1 MPALPVTSDVKVSV
15 MLALVVLGGE
25 SSTVVVGESSSVVV
39 GESSTVV
46 VGESSTAVVGERST
60 VVVAESVYG
69 GGKSSEDIF

>member
-15 MLALVVLGGE
+15 MLALVVLG
-25 SSTVVVGESSSVVV
+25 

-69 GGKSSEDIF
+69 GGKSSEDRF